1 MGEIELDG
9 KILVIKR
16 IHVHYL
22 LHSVGD
28 PDEDTRTKIDRV
40 HALHAD
46 FCPVARSIGGS
57 IDITTSL
64 ELVSPR

>member
-1 MGEIELDG
+1 VGEIELDG
-9 KILVIKR
+9 KILIIKR

-22 LHSVGD
+22 LRGVDD
-28 PDEDTRTKIDRV
+28 PDEETRAKIDRV

-57 IDITTSL
+57 IDITTDL
-64 ELVSPR
+64 TLAAE